1 MALLDKLNDRQRQAA
16 ECTEGPVMIIAGA
29 GSGKTRT
36 LMYRIAHLLEVG
48 NNPFQIMALTFT
60 NKAAAEMKERIAELI
75 GPSAH
80 SLWMGTFHSIFCRI
94 LRAHAEKLGYEK
106 TFSIYDTEDSRNL
119 LKNIAK
125 EKNLDPKQYNPKLV
139 GSRISMAK
147 SALVGPADYARN
159 TALQEEDRMMQRPLI
174 AELYTEYQNRLFHAG
189 AMDFDDLLFQTNILL
204 RDHPDVLAKYQ
215 EHFRYIMVD
224 EYQDTNFAQYLI
236 VKKLAAMH
244 RNICVVGDD
253 SQSIYSFRGANI
265 QNILSFKADYPEA
278 RTIALE
284 QNYRSTGVIV
294 KLSNV
299 LIENNKG
306 RIPKTIWTQND
317 TGSLVKLLAAPTD
330 EEEGRLVAQQI
341 FETEMNERVHHKDFA
356 ILYRTNNQS
365 KAMEDALRR
374 LNIPY
379 RIYGGKSFYQRK
391 EIKDMVAYFRWVAN
405 PRDEAC
411 LLRCINLP
419 ARGIGDTTIDRLRIL
434 ASARG
439 CALFDAIELLRDPAV
454 CAEANWG
461 GAAAT
466 RLLRVRDMIL
476 SLNIRLSD
484 TDAYTLA
491 ADIWKHCGIEQ
502 EYKAENTIE
511 SEARLRNVEEL
522 LNAVQEFVE
531 RDHFEVDEETGEML
545 PYEGVVTLDRFLQ
558 EIALLT
564 DMDEDK
570 DKDDGQK
577 GDVVTLMTIHAAK
590 GLEYPYVFV
599 VGCEEDLFPSEMSS
613 STQEDLEE
621 ERRLFYVAVTRSER
635 RLFLSFA
642 RKRMRWGQRNDT
654 KPSRF
659 LSEIACSDCFEN
671 PQVLKAPQ
679 PVFVD
684 DDEERGAWGGFGA
697 FGGRGGRGAHEG
709 GRSDYG
715 GRGNYGRGGSGH
727 GNYGARGESGG
738 YNGHVASSK
747 RAVEPDILHIRPA
760 EPRKLKKISIAPAG
774 DSQSVSQS
782 VPVSGGTSAAMS
794 SAAAGTSGSA
804 SAAGGYAV
812 GQRVAH
818 AKFGLGTLVEI
829 QGAGGDQRLIVKF
842 DGLPQPKTLL
852 AAFAKLQ
859 VVG

>member
-36 LMYRIAHLLEVG
+36 LMYRIAHLLEIG
-48 NNPFQIMALTFT
+48 NDPFRIMALTFT
-60 NKAAAEMKERIAELI
+60 NKAAEEMKDRIADLI
-75 GPSAH
+75 GPSAR

-94 LRAHAEKLGYEK
+94 LRAHAERLGYEK

-125 EKNLDPKQYNPKLV
+125 EKNLDPKLYNPKMV
-139 GSRISMAK
+139 GARISMAK

-159 TALQEEDRMMQRPLI
+159 AALLEEDRMMQRPQI

-236 VKKLAAMH
+236 VKKLAAKH

-278 RTIALE
+278 NTIALE
-284 QNYRSTGVIV
+284 QNYRSTGTIV

-317 TGSLVKLLAAPTD
+317 EGCLVKLLAAPTD
-330 EEEGRLVAQQI
+330 EEEGRMVAQQI

-374 LNIPY
+374 INIPY

-434 ASARG
+434 ASAKG
-439 CALFDAIELLRDPAV
+439 CALFDAIALLNDPTV
-454 CAEANWG
+454 SAEAGLN
-461 GAAAT
+461 GAAVA
-466 RLLRVRDMIL
+466 RLSRVRDMIL
-476 SLNIRLSD
+476 SFNLRLPD

-502 EYKAENTIE
+502 EYKQENTIE

-564 DMDEDK
+564 DMDEK
-570 DKDDGQK
+570 KDDDENG

-613 STQEDLEE
+613 ATQEDLEE

-635 RLFLSFA
+635 QLFLSFA

-659 LSEIACSDCFEN
+659 LSEIERSGCFEN
-671 PQVLKAPQ
+671 PQVLKAPAA
-679 PVFVD
+679 VFID
-684 DDEERGAWGGFGA
+684 DEEERGAWGGFGS
-697 FGGRGGRGAHEG
+697 FGGRGGRG
-709 GRSDYG
+709 D
-715 GRGNYGRGGSGH
+715 YGRGEGRG
-727 GNYGARGESGG
+727 GNRYGG
-738 YNGHVASSK
+738 ASS
-747 RAVEPDILHIRPA
+747 RGGDYSRNGGSVRRSEPAPAPVRPV
-760 EPRKLKKISIAPAG
+760 EPRKLKKISVAPGGSVQGASPAAPANG
-774 DSQSVSQS
+774 AQPQ
-782 VPVSGGTSAAMS
+782 
-794 SAAAGTSGSA
+794 
-804 SAAGGYAV
+804 AGGYAA

-829 QGAGGDQRLIVKF
+829 QGTGSDQRLIVQF
-842 DGLPQPKTLL
+842 DSLPQPKTLL
-852 AAFAKLQ
+852 TAFAKLQ
-859 VVG
+859 IVG

>member
-36 LMYRIAHLLEVG
+36 LMYRIAHLLEIG

-94 LRAHAEKLGYEK
+94 LRAYADRLGYEK

-119 LKNIAK
+119 LKNIVR
-125 EKNLDPKQYNPKLV
+125 EKNLDPKLYNPKNI
-139 GSRISMAK
+139 GARISMAK

-174 AELYTEYQNRLFHAG
+174 GEIYTEYQNRLFRAS

-215 EHFRYIMVD
+215 DHFRYIMVD

-236 VKKLAAMH
+236 VKKLAAKH

-265 QNILSFKADYPEA
+265 HNILNFKADYPEA
-278 RTIALE
+278 TMVALE

-299 LIENNKG
+299 LIEHNKG

-317 TGSLVKLLAAPTD
+317 AGGLVKLLAAPTD
-330 EEEGRLVAQQI
+330 EEEGRMVAQQI
-341 FETEMNERVHHKDFA
+341 FEIEMNERVHHKDFA

-374 LNIPY
+374 INIPY

-434 ASARG
+434 AAARE
-439 CALFDAIELLRDPAV
+439 CALFDAIDLLRDPAV
-454 CAEANWG
+454 CAEANLG
-461 GAAAT
+461 GAAAG

-476 SLNIRLSD
+476 SLNLRLPD

-502 EYKAENTIE
+502 EYKSENTIE

-522 LNAVQEFVE
+522 LNAVQEFAE
-531 RDHFEVDEETGEML
+531 REHFDVDEETGEML
-545 PYEGVVTLDRFLQ
+545 PYTGIVTLDRFLQ

-564 DMDEDK
+564 DMDEKNDQ
-570 DKDDGQK
+570 DGGQE

-590 GLEYPYVFV
+590 GLEFPYVFV

-613 STQEDLEE
+613 STQEELEE

-635 RLFLSFA
+635 TLFLSFA

-659 LSEIACSDCFEN
+659 LSEIEKADCFEN
-671 PQVLKAPQ
+671 PEVLKRQQ
-679 PVFVD
+679 PVYFD
-684 DDEERGAWGGFGA
+684 DEEERGAWGGFGA
-697 FGGRGGRGAHEG
+697 FGSGRGGRSSHEG
-709 GRSDYG
+709 A
-715 GRGNYGRGGSGH
+715 RGNYGGASRGGGRGDYSGR
-727 GNYGARGESGG
+727 GGVSNAGRGGA
-738 YNGHVASSK
+738 VAHDT
-747 RAVEPDILHIRPA
+747 VHIRPV
-760 EPRKLKKISIAPAG
+760 EPRKLKKISITQGG
-774 DSQSVSQS
+774 DIQG
-782 VPVSGGTSAAMS
+782 VP
-794 SAAAGTSGSA
+794 AAGLAGATAHPGSGSA
-804 SAAGGYAV
+804 AVSGNAAPATGGYAA

-829 QGAGGDQRLIVKF
+829 QGAGSDQRLIVQF

>member
-1 MALLDKLNDRQRQAA
+1 
-16 ECTEGPVMIIAGA
+16 
-29 GSGKTRT
+29 
-36 LMYRIAHLLEVG
+36 
-48 NNPFQIMALTFT
+48 
-60 NKAAAEMKERIAELI
+60 
-75 GPSAH
+75 
-80 SLWMGTFHSIFCRI
+80 
-94 LRAHAEKLGYEK
+94 
-106 TFSIYDTEDSRNL
+106 
-119 LKNIAK
+119 
-125 EKNLDPKQYNPKLV
+125 
-139 GSRISMAK
+139 
-147 SALVGPADYARN
+147 
-159 TALQEEDRMMQRPLI
+159 
-174 AELYTEYQNRLFHAG
+174 
-189 AMDFDDLLFQTNILL
+189 
-204 RDHPDVLAKYQ
+204 YQ

-236 VKKLAAMH
+236 VKKLAAKN

-278 RTIALE
+278 NTIALE
-284 QNYRSTGVIV
+284 QNYRSTGTIV

-317 TGSLVKLLAAPTD
+317 EGCLVKLLAAPTD
-330 EEEGRLVAQQI
+330 EEEGRMVAQQI

-374 LNIPY
+374 INIPY
-379 RIYGGKSFYQRK
+379 RIYGGHSFYQRK

-434 ASARG
+434 ASAKG
-439 CALFDAIELLRDPAV
+439 CALFDAIALLNDPAV
-454 CAEANWG
+454 SAEAGLN
-461 GAAAT
+461 GAAVT
-466 RLLRVRDMIL
+466 RLSRVRDMIL
-476 SLNIRLSD
+476 SLNIRLAD

-502 EYKAENTIE
+502 EYKQENTIE

-564 DMDEDK
+564 DMDEK
-570 DKDDGQK
+570 KDDDEHG

-613 STQEDLEE
+613 ATQEDLEE

-635 RLFLSFA
+635 QLFLSFA

-659 LSEIACSDCFEN
+659 LSEIERSGCFEN
-671 PQVLKAPQ
+671 PQVLKAPAA
-679 PVFVD
+679 VFID
-684 DDEERGAWGGFGA
+684 DDEERGAWGGFGS
-697 FGGRGGRGAHEG
+697 FGGRSGGRG
-709 GRSDYG
+709 D
-715 GRGNYGRGGSGH
+715 YGRGEGRG
-727 GNYGARGESGG
+727 GNRYGG
-738 YNGHVASSK
+738 
-747 RAVEPDILHIRPA
+747 
-760 EPRKLKKISIAPAG
+760 
-774 DSQSVSQS
+774 
-782 VPVSGGTSAAMS
+782 
-794 SAAAGTSGSA
+794 
-804 SAAGGYAV
+804 
-812 GQRVAH
+812 
-818 AKFGLGTLVEI
+818 
-829 QGAGGDQRLIVKF
+829 
-842 DGLPQPKTLL
+842 
-852 AAFAKLQ
+852 
-859 VVG
+859 

>member
-48 NNPFQIMALTFT
+48 NDPFRIMALTFT
-60 NKAAAEMKERIAELI
+60 NKAAEEMKDRIADLI
-75 GPSAH
+75 GPSAR

-125 EKNLDPKQYNPKLV
+125 EKNLDPKLYNPKMV
-139 GSRISMAK
+139 GARISMAK

-159 TALQEEDRMMQRPLI
+159 AALLEEDRMMQRPQI

-236 VKKLAAMH
+236 VKKLAAKH

-278 RTIALE
+278 NTIALE
-284 QNYRSTGVIV
+284 QNYRSTGTIV

-317 TGSLVKLLAAPTD
+317 EGCLVKLLAAPTD
-330 EEEGRLVAQQI
+330 EEEGRMVAQQI

-374 LNIPY
+374 INIPY

-434 ASARG
+434 ASAKG
-439 CALFDAIELLRDPAV
+439 CALFDAIALLNDPAV
-454 CAEANWG
+454 SAEAGLN
-461 GAAAT
+461 GAAVA
-466 RLLRVRDMIL
+466 RLSRVRDMIL
-476 SLNIRLSD
+476 SFNLRLPD

-491 ADIWKHCGIEQ
+491 ADVWKHCGIEQ
-502 EYKAENTIE
+502 EYKQENTIE

-564 DMDEDK
+564 DMDEK
-570 DKDDGQK
+570 KDDDENGS
-577 GDVVTLMTIHAAK
+577 DVVTLMTIHAAK

-613 STQEDLEE
+613 ATQEDLEE

-635 RLFLSFA
+635 QLFLSFA

-659 LSEIACSDCFEN
+659 LSEIERSGCFEN
-671 PQVLKAPQ
+671 PQVLKAPAA
-679 PVFVD
+679 VFID
-684 DDEERGAWGGFGA
+684 DDEERGAWGGFGS
-697 FGGRGGRGAHEG
+697 FGGRGGRG
-709 GRSDYG
+709 D
-715 GRGNYGRGGSGH
+715 YGRGEGRSG
-727 GNYGARGESGG
+727 NRYGGASSRGGDYGRSGG
-738 YNGHVASSK
+738 SVRRS
-747 RAVEPDILHIRPA
+747 EPAPAPVRPV
-760 EPRKLKKISIAPAG
+760 EPRKLKKISVAPGGSVQGASPAAPANG
-774 DSQSVSQS
+774 AQPQS
-782 VPVSGGTSAAMS
+782 
-794 SAAAGTSGSA
+794 
-804 SAAGGYAV
+804 GGYAA

-829 QGAGGDQRLIVKF
+829 QGTGSDQRLIVQF
-842 DGLPQPKTLL
+842 DSLPQPKTLL
-852 AAFAKLQ
+852 TAFAKLQ
-859 VVG
+859 IVG

>member
-1 MALLDKLNDRQRQAA
+1 MALLDQLNDRQRQAA

-36 LMYRIAHLLEVG
+36 LMYRIAHLLELG
-48 NNPFQIMALTFT
+48 NDPFRIMALTFT
-60 NKAAAEMKERIAELI
+60 NKAAEEMKDRIADLI
-75 GPSAH
+75 GPSAR
-80 SLWMGTFHSIFCRI
+80 SLWMGTFHAIFSRI
-94 LRAHAEKLGYEK
+94 LHAHAERLGYEK
-106 TFSIYDTEDSRNL
+106 TFSIYDTDDSRNL

-125 EKNLDPKQYNPKLV
+125 EKGLDPKLYNPKMV
-139 GSRISMAK
+139 GARISMAK

-159 TALQEEDRMMQRPLI
+159 AALMEEDRMMQRPQI
-174 AELYTEYQNRLFHAG
+174 AELYTEYQNRLFRAV

-236 VKKLAAMH
+236 VKKLAAKH

-278 RTIALE
+278 NTIALE
-284 QNYRSTGVIV
+284 QNYRSTGTIV

-317 TGSLVKLLAAPTD
+317 EGCLVKLIAAPTD

-374 LNIPY
+374 INIPY
-379 RIYGGKSFYQRK
+379 RIYGGHSFYQRK

-434 ASARG
+434 ASAKG
-439 CALFDAIELLRDPAV
+439 CALFDAIGLLGDPAV
-454 CAEANWG
+454 SAEAGLN
-461 GAAAT
+461 GAAVT
-466 RLLRVRDMIL
+466 RLSRVRDMIL
-476 SLNIRLSD
+476 SLNLRLPD

-491 ADIWKHCGIEQ
+491 ADVWKHCGIEQ
-502 EYKAENTIE
+502 EYKQENTLE
-511 SEARLRNVEEL
+511 SEVRLRNVEEL

-564 DMDEDK
+564 DMDEKKK
-570 DKDDGQK
+570 DEENG

-613 STQEDLEE
+613 ATQEDLEE

-635 RLFLSFA
+635 QLFLSFA

-659 LSEIACSDCFEN
+659 LSEIERSGCFEN
-671 PQVLKAPQ
+671 PQALRAPAA
-679 PVFVD
+679 VFID
-684 DDEERGAWGGFGA
+684 DDEERGAWGGFGS
-697 FGGRGGRGAHEG
+697 FGTRGGYSRG
-709 GRSDYG
+709 D
-715 GRGNYGRGGSGH
+715 GRGGSR
-727 GNYGARGESGG
+727 YGGASSRGGDYSRNSGG
-738 YNGHVASSK
+738 SV
-747 RAVEPDILHIRPA
+747 RPQA
-760 EPRKLKKISIAPAG
+760 PSPAPVRPVEPRKLKRISAAPAASTG
-774 DSQSVSQS
+774 
-782 VPVSGGTSAAMS
+782 AAQPQ
-794 SAAAGTSGSA
+794 
-804 SAAGGYAV
+804 GGYAA

-829 QGAGGDQRLIVKF
+829 QGAGSDQRLIVKF
-842 DGLPQPKTLL
+842 DSLPQPKTLL
-852 AAFAKLQ
+852 TAFAKLQ
-859 VVG
+859 IVG